1 VYPAE
6 IAMAALLPTRIFS
19 KADSWL
25 TKKILAQMNWIPLTS
40 EAQLDSISEH
50 SFDKPQVIFKHS
62 TTCSISNMALSRMD
76 RSDFPASIDFYL
88 LDLKQYRSISNQ
100 IAEKFQV
107 HHESPQVLLIKK
119 GECIY
124 DESHYGIQM
133 DELVEQSAH

>member
-1 VYPAE
+1 
-6 IAMAALLPTRIFS
+6 
-19 KADSWL
+19 
-25 TKKILAQMNWIPLTS
+25 
-40 EAQLDSISEH
+40 
-50 SFDKPQVIFKHS
+50 
-62 TTCSISNMALSRMD
+62 MALSRMD
-76 RSDFPASIDFYL
+76 RSEFPAGIDFYL

-133 DELVEQSAH
+133 DELVEQSAL